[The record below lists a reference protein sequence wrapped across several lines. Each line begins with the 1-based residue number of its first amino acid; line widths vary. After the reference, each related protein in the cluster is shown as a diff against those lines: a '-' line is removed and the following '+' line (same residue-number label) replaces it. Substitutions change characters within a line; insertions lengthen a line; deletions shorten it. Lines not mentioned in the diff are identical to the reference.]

1 MRCCSRPPSADNMT
15 RPARPTF
22 IRSKGDASEPE
33 GVDTTLIEEHYK
45 DVLRGAWR
53 FVGLP
58 DDAPE
63 GIIIDSLWECPGVG
77 IKHVRGY
84 GRAVLP
90 AVGSVYDVYGTPK
103 TWLPRP
109 LGWSIPDGSEFFA
122 ESDEPVL
129 WIKCSLRERIYPW
142 VQLMAR
148 AMKSLGTNLFALTHP
163 VMISGVPSDYAGDNV
178 QSLMIRDVLS
188 DGQMTVP
195 AVRPDAL
202 GLDVLDLHATD
213 NSQNLIS
220 TIQWCDSRILEML
233 GLSPGVEK
241 SSGITSEET
250 SSGERPMIGLNS
262 WLENA
267 MQQWGAKVG
276 VTISR
281 NEEMENVDDTDDSE
295 SVDSEPEGSDS
306 EPDGRDNHD

>member
-1 MRCCSRPPSADNMT
+1 MT
-15 RPARPTF
+15 RPAKPTF
-22 IRSKGDASEPE
+22 IRSKGDSASPDA
-33 GVDTTLIEEHYK
+33 VDTTLIEEHYK
-45 DVLRGAWR
+45 DILRGAWR
-53 FVGLP
+53 FAGLP

-84 GRAVLP
+84 GPAVLP

-109 LGWSIPDGSEFFA
+109 LGWSVPDGSEFFT

-129 WIKCSLRERIYPW
+129 WIRVSLRERIYPW

-178 QSLMIRDVLS
+178 QSLLVRDILS

-195 AVRPDAL
+195 AVRPDAM
-202 GLDVLDLHATD
+202 GLEVLDLHATD

-250 SSGERPMIGLNS
+250 SSGERPMIGLNA
-262 WLENA
+262 WLEKA
-267 MQQWGAKVG
+267 MTQWGVKVG
-276 VTISR
+276 VTVIR
-281 NEEMENVDDTDDSE
+281 NKEMDTYDDTDDTEGMDTESQDLGIQSDKRSE
-295 SVDSEPEGSDS
+295 N
-306 EPDGRDNHD
+306 R

>member
-1 MRCCSRPPSADNMT
+1 MT
-15 RPARPTF
+15 RPAKPTF
-22 IRSKGDASEPE
+22 IRSRGDASEPE
-33 GVDTTLIEEHYK
+33 SIDATLIEEHYK
-45 DVLRGAWR
+45 DILRGAWR
-53 FVGLP
+53 FAGLP
-58 DDAPE
+58 EDAPE
-63 GIIIDSLWECPGVG
+63 GIVIDSLWECPGVG

-109 LGWSIPDGSEFFA
+109 LGWGIPDGSDFFT

-178 QSLMIRDVLS
+178 QSLMIRDMLG

-213 NSQNLIS
+213 STQNLIS

-262 WLENA
+262 WLEKA
-267 MQQWGAKVG
+267 MMQWGARVG
-276 VTISR
+276 VTVTR
-281 NEEMENVDDTDDSE
+281 NEEMENDDDTDDSE
-295 SVDSEPEGSDS
+295 GVDSEPEGSDS
-306 EPDGRDNHD
+306 EPDGHDNHD